1 MARTAGKAA
10 IVKVEDSSSA
20 MRDIST
26 RVTSVALTPTADAL
40 DVTGL
45 NMNWREQLGG
55 LQTFGIDLRGI
66 YDSAGASALGVDEL
80 FFSQLGH
87 VIACCVL
94 FSGSTGDHYTG
105 SGLVTAYSPTAE
117 VGAAVAWGATLAG
130 YGLLT
135 RSA

>member
-10 IVKVEDSSSA
+10 VVKVEDSASTV
-20 MRDIST
+20 RDISN
-26 RVTSVALTPTADAL
+26 RVTSVTLTPTADAL
-40 DVTGL
+40 DITGL

-66 YDSAGASALGVDEL
+66 YDNAGASALGVDEL

-94 FSGSTGDHYTG
+94 FAGSPGDYYAG
-105 SGLVTAYSPTAE
+105 SALVTTDPTTAE
-117 VGAAVAWGATLAG
+117 VGAVVTWGVTLAG
-130 YGLLT
+130 TGLLT